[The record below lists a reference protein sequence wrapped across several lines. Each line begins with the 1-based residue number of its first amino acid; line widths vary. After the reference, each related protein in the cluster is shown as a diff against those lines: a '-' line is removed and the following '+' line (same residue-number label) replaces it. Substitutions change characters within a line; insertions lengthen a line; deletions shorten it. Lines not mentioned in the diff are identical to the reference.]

1 MHLCSVSS
9 FGSKL
14 AVVGIFCPI
23 FKFQALCM
31 HIIVFDFQRFVCVCV
46 WPLYICSLYLLA
58 MLTTWLEKQIRTA
71 EIFFGTVYGPDSQS
85 SDWFTSQ
92 KHVYLRQTGAPFSVT

>member
-1 MHLCSVSS
+1 
-9 FGSKL
+9 
-14 AVVGIFCPI
+14 
-23 FKFQALCM
+23 M
-31 HIIVFDFQRFVCVCV
+31 HIIVFDFQRFVCVYVCVGVYVCACVCVCVCVCV

-92 KHVYLRQTGAPFSVT
+92 KQVYLRQTGAPFSVT